1 MTEREALEWM
11 TDLAGQMRGLLQE
24 ASDTLGDTDCC
35 EVWYQGERDEQ
46 LVHNDEAKDLIKRID
61 ELLANTTPK
70 EGE

>member
-11 TDLAGQMRGLLQE
+11 TALAGQMRGLLQE
-24 ASDTLGDTDCC
+24 ASDTLGDFTW
-35 EVWYQGERDEQ
+35 EVWYRGEPDEQ
-46 LVHNDEAKDLIKRID
+46 FVHNDETKDLIKRID